1 MKKTIIFLLL
11 FSPVFVHA
19 QLGIK
24 AGLNFAKVASASDI
38 NNKSQSGFN
47 VGIIFTSPTK
57 KILSFQ
63 SELLYSKQGYNYKTA
78 TNTGNVNLN
87 YFTQAQIMC
96 INITKFFQIQF
107 GAQTAILL
115 NANVDSSKKTTGATD
130 PYANIT
136 DFYNRFD
143 YGYAVG
149 FQVHPFKG
157 LLIGARYNVSLA
169 KIYSGL
175 ATYQVPS
182 FTSED
187 AKNNVVQ
194 LFAGWKF
201 GGGKSKKE

>member
-11 FSPVFVHA
+11 LSPVFVHA
-19 QLGIK
+19 QFGIK

-38 NNKSQSGFN
+38 NNNSQSGFN
-47 VGIIFTSPTK
+47 VGIIFAPPSK
-57 KILSFQ
+57 KVLSFQ
-63 SELLYSKQGYNYKTA
+63 SELLYSKQGYNYKTT

-96 INITKFFQIQF
+96 INITKFFQFQF

-115 NANVDSSKKTTGATD
+115 NANVDSSNKTTGGTE
-130 PYANIT
+130 PYANLT
-136 DFYNRFD
+136 DLCNRFD

-149 FQVHPFKG
+149 FLIHPLKG

-169 KIYSGL
+169 KIYRGL

-194 LFAGWKF
+194 LFTGWKF